1 MKNIILLVGIISG
14 LTVTAQTNRINHYSH
29 SGSLATMNIFKSND
43 NMGLGCGSVFRGE
56 VNPSLDTN
64 TVIWDSTKVDSNKV
78 CTPKPP
84 AERMN
89 AIRPRVDTSKVY
101 NRGPK

>member
-1 MKNIILLVGIISG
+1 MKKLILTCIVMSG
-14 LTVTAQTNRINHYSH
+14 FGAMAQTNRINHYSH
-29 SGSLATMNIFKSND
+29 SGKLSTLNIFKSND
-43 NMGLGCGSVFRGE
+43 NMGLGCGSVYKGE

-78 CTPKPP
+78 CTPITP
-84 AERMN
+84 ANRMK
-89 AIRPRVDTSKVY
+89 AIRPKVDTSKVY